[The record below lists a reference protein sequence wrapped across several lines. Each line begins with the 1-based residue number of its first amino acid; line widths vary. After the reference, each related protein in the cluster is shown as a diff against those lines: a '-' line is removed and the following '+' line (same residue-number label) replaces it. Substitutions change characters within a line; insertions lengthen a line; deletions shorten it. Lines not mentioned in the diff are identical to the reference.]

1 MIECAVWWATPVAD
15 PGEYLPLLTDA
26 ERERHAAYRREDDR
40 RRFVT
45 GRVLAKTLAARR
57 LGADPADIVF
67 DATCE
72 DCGKQ
77 HGPPRIP
84 GAGLALSISHAGERI
99 GLALADDVAIGL
111 DVESTSRR
119 ADDSMLDYAL
129 NATERAALDGLSGP
143 ERARAFFRYWTG
155 KEALMKATGRGLR
168 IPLQSLTLAGPGE
181 RPRLAAS
188 AEPALSPERTRMAE
202 LDPGEGY
209 HAAVALLTADEV
221 QITERWWG
229 AAPSAPGQ

>member
-45 GRVLAKTLAARR
+45 GRVLARTLAAEH

-84 GAGLALSISHAGERI
+84 GAALKLSISHAGERVGI
-99 GLALADDVAIGL
+99 ALADGVDLGL
-111 DVESTSRR
+111 DVESTGRR
-119 ADDSMLDYAL
+119 ADDSMLEYAL
-129 NATERAALDGLSGP
+129 NPAERAALEGLSAA
-143 ERARAFFRYWTG
+143 ERSEAFFRYWTG

-168 IPLQSLTLAGPGE
+168 IPLRSLTLSAPDE
-181 RPRLAAS
+181 RPGWRR
-188 AEPALSPERTRMAE
+188 PRTR
-202 LDPGEGY
+202 
-209 HAAVALLTADEV
+209 
-221 QITERWWG
+221 R
-229 AAPSAPGQ
+229 